1 MNLKLSS
8 SSWTLRQESKLM
20 FQNTILEDFCK
31 TYVYQIQVAKLDK
44 FYGIYLI
51 LNQANESEITFVAE
65 VTKINFKNFKTY
77 LWLDDS
83 IWETIWRHQCYRDG
97 RFEPSVNSGRSLT
110 WAYKLKALKSSLRA
124 ITYYAIK
131 EGL

>member
-1 MNLKLSS
+1 
-8 SSWTLRQESKLM
+8 M
-20 FQNTILEDFCK
+20 FQNTILEDLCK

-77 LWLDDS
+77 L
-83 IWETIWRHQCYRDG
+83 
-97 RFEPSVNSGRSLT
+97 
-110 WAYKLKALKSSLRA
+110 
-124 ITYYAIK
+124 
-131 EGL
+131 